1 VKNTGSND
9 LDATTDKK
17 EVVAIL
23 EEKLGAEKNWRVS
36 DLRPNRNNTQA
47 ATIVMRKQ
55 DADNI
60 LAEGS
65 LRIGAVRCRVERRI
79 ATERCYRCWSFDH
92 KTANCDGPDRTKACY
107 RCGVEGHEAR
117 DCGNEEACPLCQ
129 KPGHKAGGRGCGVF
143 RSALN
148 KARRATNEK
157 ETRAFPK
164 NEEEASTSDARQE

>member
-36 DLRPNRNNTQA
+36 DLRPNSNNTQA

-55 DADNI
+55 DSDNI

-107 RCGVEGHEAR
+107 RCGVEGHKAR

-157 ETRAFPK
+157 ETRVFPK